1 MHVHLLNHK
10 KPSILQRNFFLIA
23 LAQKI
28 KIAKSTRNYNGTN
41 IVSVRDTNWLKSLIQ
56 IRRIKHK
63 FDTNSIGDLFHHMHF
78 SGSWNRRDSH
88 SRNCPL
94 TLIKAYMNSWPFLIS
109 FRLIL
114 QISTWLLSIF
124 LIKNPNRILVSLVL
138 SSELSVILDDVA
150 AFLEI
155 VKLSA
160 SILETNG
167 DISWIW
173 NIWNRYNNKG

>member
-1 MHVHLLNHK
+1 MHLLNHK
-10 KPSILQRNFFLIA
+10 KPSILRNFFLIA

-63 FDTNSIGDLFHHMHF
+63 FDTNSIDDLFHYMHF
-78 SGSWNRRDSH
+78 SGSWTLNRRDSH

-94 TLIKAYMNSWPFLIS
+94 TLIKVYMNSWPFLIS

-124 LIKNPNRILVSLVL
+124 LIKNPNRILVS
-138 SSELSVILDDVA
+138 SSELLNYFGRCS
-150 AFLEI
+150 
-155 VKLSA
+155 
-160 SILETNG
+160 SISGNSTIICINSRNKWRYIG
-167 DISWIW
+167 RIW